1 MVPQF
6 SVPRSAIAMKFSR
19 NDRYQTS
26 GDFRQE
32 RTVMLLLCDLS
43 LETGRLM
50 AKGIQRMN
58 SPINSSGRQMAKLMP
73 R

>member
-6 SVPRSAIAMKFSR
+6 SVPRSAIAMKFNR

-32 RTVMLLLCDLS
+32 RTVMLLFCDLS
-43 LETGRLM
+43 LETV
-50 AKGIQRMN
+50 A
-58 SPINSSGRQMAKLMP
+58 
-73 R
+73 